1 MLLIGVLLIYGAS
14 PMAQQNLPAM
24 KAQQNLPVM
33 QEIAG
38 NIPEEPGRLRS
49 LGSQRVGHD

>member
-49 LGSQRVGHD
+49 LGS